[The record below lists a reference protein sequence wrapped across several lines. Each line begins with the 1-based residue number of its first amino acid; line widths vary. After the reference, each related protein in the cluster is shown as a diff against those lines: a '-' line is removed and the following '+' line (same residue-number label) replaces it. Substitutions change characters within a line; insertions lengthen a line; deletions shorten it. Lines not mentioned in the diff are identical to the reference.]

1 MAAIVPIDISAGI
14 LSANIVAPQVASAAS
29 PFGASSLKGAS
40 GMGLGGAGLDGL
52 GSGDAGSGGLAFQSV
67 FADAVNSTVKNVEQF
82 QTNASASIGRFVSGE
97 GEELHQVALAT
108 QQADLAFNLF
118 MQVRN
123 KVISAYQEVM
133 RLQV

>member
-1 MAAIVPIDISAGI
+1 VAAIVPINI
-14 LSANIVAPQVASAAS
+14 SANIVAPQVASADS
-29 PFGASSLKGAS
+29 PFGAPAA
-40 GMGLGGAGLDGL
+40 GLGGPGLSGLGLNGL
-52 GSGDAGSGGLAFQSV
+52 GSSDAGSGALAFQSV

-82 QTNASASIGRFVSGE
+82 QANASASIGRFVSGE
-97 GEELHQVALAT
+97 GEDLHQVALAT

>member
-1 MAAIVPIDISAGI
+1 MAGAILPVNTSIPQIAGLAPPSA
-14 LSANIVAPQVASAAS
+14 AARAAPAASA
-29 PFGASSLKGAS
+29 
-40 GMGLGGAGLDGL
+40 
-52 GSGDAGSGGLAFQSV
+52 FQDV
-67 FADAVNSTVKNVEQF
+67 FAEAVGQVEQF
-82 QTNASASIGRFVSGE
+82 QANASASIGRFVAGE

-108 QQADLAFNLF
+108 QQANLAFNLF